1 MKFGQNKK
9 KKEDSMKRRDFL
21 KVSAAGVATLVIGS
35 HLPWL
40 GVKDAF
46 AANQLLEI
54 TITDAVKEMVT
65 HNAINT
71 AECYFWVYS
80 MKADGVQVPIDC
92 PGPTILAVRGETI
105 TIKITNA
112 LDENHSFFIPGRL
125 PGEPPIFDSGP
136 ILPGTTFNGAFT
148 ASQSGAHLYYDNLN
162 EPVNRVMGLHG
173 ALIIRPAVS
182 SGLRFTP
189 YDNPTPHVQNLFNDF
204 GNPAVFPGLAWEE
217 GDPATNTPPFRTYV
231 WLTHQASPRLFAK
244 VQRDGPGSAIR
255 VPANFMNAFLRD
267 PFSPIRQ
274 NNIPQYFTIN
284 GQSGFFCHF
293 SPGITPMGRVGE
305 PVVVHM
311 LNAGLWTHS
320 MHIHANHVFVTSVN
334 GEPSPNP
341 KWIDVYTLKPMERVD
356 YTVPYMRP
364 PDMANIR
371 GIGRA
376 DAPLIGITSLQ
387 PVWPPV
393 EEFQVHLPALGQTFT
408 LAADNVTPIDMA
420 QRLSPLC
427 YPMHDHSEPSQSAQG
442 GNYNC
447 GLISGIYFIG
457 DRNIPGHMN
466 FPMDADFAS
475 MFRNIRGVSGIAGNA
490 PVGTVPAPGPRP

>member
-1 MKFGQNKK
+1 
-9 KKEDSMKRRDFL
+9 MKRRDFL
-21 KVSAAGVATLVIGS
+21 KLSASGVATLVIGS

-40 GVKDAF
+40 GVKNAF
-46 AANQLLEI
+46 AANQLLDI
-54 TITDAVKEMVT
+54 TITSALKEMVT
-65 HNAINT
+65 HNSINT

-80 MKADGVQVPIDC
+80 MIADGVQVPLDC
-92 PGPTILAVRGETI
+92 PGPTIIAVKGETI
-105 TIKITNA
+105 TIKITNL
-112 LDENHSFFIPGRL
+112 LDENHSFFIPGLL
-125 PGEPPIFDSGP
+125 PTDPPIFNSGP
-136 ILPGTTFNGAFT
+136 ILPGAIFNGTFIAK
-148 ASQSGAHLYYDNLN
+148 QSGAHLYYDNLN
-162 EPVNRVMGLHG
+162 APVNRVMGLHG
-173 ALIIRPAVS
+173 ALIIRPSAAAL
-182 SGLRFTP
+182 GRKFTP
-189 YDNPTPHVQNLFNDF
+189 YDTPTPNVQNLFDDF
-204 GNPAVFPGLAWEE
+204 GNPAVFPGLAWEQ

-244 VQRDGPGSAIR
+244 VGSYTPGLDY
-255 VPANFMNAFLRD
+255 PAAQFVTSFLKD
-267 PFSPIRQ
+267 PFSPTRQ
-274 NNIPQYFTIN
+274 NDIPQYFTIN

-320 MHIHANHVFVTSVN
+320 MHIHANHVYVTSIN
-334 GEPSPNP
+334 GVANPNP
-341 KWIDVYTLKPMERVD
+341 IWIDVFTLKPMDRVD

-364 PDMANIR
+364 PDMANVR

-376 DAPLIGITSLQ
+376 DTPLNSIPAGT

-393 EEFQVHLPALGQTFT
+393 EEFQVHLPALGAQFA
-408 LAADNVTPIDMA
+408 LASNGVTPIDMA

-466 FPMDADFAS
+466 FPMDADFAM
-475 MFRNIRGVSGIAGNA
+475 MFRNIRGISGIPGNA